1 MKARGLKCKHNVTLL
16 TLDCVTNGRKGFV
29 ASYFSLCVHNG
40 KLYVLVF
47 KITLK
52 LLVKRVVLSHAH
64 LAKKRRDSIQMFLVS
79 IAVTLLTHKH
89 PRISTHLERKNTN
102 TS

>member
-52 LLVKRVVLSHAH
+52 LLVKCVVLSHAH
-64 LAKKRRDSIQMFLVS
+64 LAKK
-79 IAVTLLTHKH
+79 K
-89 PRISTHLERKNTN
+89 ERQHSNVFSFN
-102 TS
+102 CCYAFDP